1 MVEMNYAAIGDR
13 IRQKR
18 KEIGLTQKELAA
30 KVSLSEGSVSKYEN
44 GKVEDAT
51 NTKLNE
57 FAQALGVDI
66 GWLLG
71 IPLRSKNKVPVLGRV
86 RAGIPIEAIE
96 EILDYEEIPQ
106 DMASNG
112 DYFALRITGN
122 SMEPRICDGD
132 IVIVKRQSDVESGDI
147 AIVLVNGSDAT
158 CKKLVKHE
166 NGISLIA
173 FNSAYEPRFFTNE
186 EIISMPITIVGRV
199 VELRGK
205 F

>member
-1 MVEMNYAAIGDR
+1 
-13 IRQKR
+13 
-18 KEIGLTQKELAA
+18 GLTQKELAA

-71 IPLRSKNKVPVLGRV
+71 LEVRRKHKSPVLGHV
-86 RAGIPIEAIE
+86 HAGIPIEAIE
-96 EILDYEEIPQ
+96 NILDYEEISPA
-106 DMASNG
+106 MASTG
-112 DYFALRITGN
+112 EYFALRIAGS

-132 IVIVKRQSDVESGDI
+132 VVIVRKQSDIESGEV
-147 AIVLVNGSDAT
+147 AIVMVNGCDAT
-158 CKKLVKHE
+158 CKKVVKHE
-166 NGISLIA
+166 NGLSLVS
-173 FNSAYEPRFFTNE
+173 FNAVYEPKFFTND
-186 EIISMPITIVGRV
+186 EILSMPITILGRV
-199 VELRGK
+199 EELRGK